1 MHRWNQPMNKTT
13 QPKQIQNNIF
23 KALHNLLAAELLI
36 CGTVCPLKL
45 RTFLVKT
52 SLTDQ
57 FAMFSCEV
65 LSSRFYVILIALW
78 YWVWI
83 YVLCF
88 LCFYVIFMFF
98 NVFYVIVCIV
108 ILFLRLLVSTTCY
121 IILLQHVRGL
131 SAICCFNKWRRWIL
145 YCYLTRKKT
154 KKKRKSSCNT
164 KVSRKFYTRCAIK
177 RH

>member
-121 IILLQHVRGL
+121 IILLQHVTGPFVVL
-131 SAICCFNKWRRWIL
+131 INDDDEYYIVIL
-145 YCYLTRKKT
+145 LEKNENHPATL
-154 KKKRKSSCNT
+154 
-164 KVSRKFYTRCAIK
+164 RCHISFIQDVQ
-177 RH
+177 